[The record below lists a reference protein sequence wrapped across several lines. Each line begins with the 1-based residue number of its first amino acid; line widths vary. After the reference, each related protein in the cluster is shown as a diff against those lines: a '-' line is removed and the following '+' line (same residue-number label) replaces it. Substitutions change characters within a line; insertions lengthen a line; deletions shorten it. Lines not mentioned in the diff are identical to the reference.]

1 MFDRRRFGRGRY
13 LRGCPDQRSR
23 QSRRQRGPGLGPG
36 ICTLDALRAATI
48 EADRPDLNRSVPVC
62 VLIALG
68 LGLAGAYAVY
78 AATRSGSHALDDLF
92 VNWVYDGI
100 AAIATAVCA
109 WRAIRIPEDRVVWS
123 LIALAFV
130 FEATGNTVSSVLYG
144 TSTAP
149 VPSVADAFWA
159 AFYVPMIAALAVRVH
174 AAASVAG
181 AVIIDIMIVACA
193 LGSVSAAFVL
203 EAILNGGSGSAAEF
217 VTTLAYPVGDLV
229 LATLVVQL
237 AAAGGWRLGRATGLM
252 GACFGV
258 WVVADTVY
266 AFEIARGTY
275 VAGGIL
281 DLGWVLPYA
290 LFGVAA
296 WMRPD
301 PPAVARE
308 VPGWRAV
315 AVPVCFAVIALAI
328 VVYSGIARVNLVAV
342 GLGTGA
348 LLLVIARFVVT
359 FRSYLGALGNTR
371 LILETAHD
379 AFISFDADGR
389 ITDWNPQAEASLGWS
404 REDVLG
410 RDLAE
415 TILPEGR
422 RETHRL
428 SMASFLATAEAD
440 VLGRSLELPVLHRDG
455 HEFPAEWTIS
465 PLASDGGCT
474 FNVFLRDITER
485 RRAQEELALAR
496 DEALEASRM
505 KSMFVANVSHEIRTP
520 MNGVIGMGD
529 LLLGTELDAQQREF
543 AETISSSGEA
553 LLGIIDDILDFSKI
567 EAGKLVLDPTDF
579 DPVEAIERACGL
591 LAARA
596 HEKGIELLVAIAP
609 DLPPMVRGDDGRLR
623 QVVANLVSN
632 AIKFTSAGE
641 VLVRAS
647 LLAAPGNEVRL
658 RLEVSDTGVG
668 IDPEALARLFK
679 PFSQADGS
687 TTRRYGGTGLGL
699 AISRQLIELM
709 GGRIGAESEAGRG
722 SCFWFELPLAAVP
735 GAGDAGSGD
744 ALGPADLRV
753 LVVVEHPTSRAILER
768 EVSARQLG
776 CEAAG
781 SAAAGIGLVDAAIA
795 AGRPYG
801 LALIDAGLPDG
812 GASALARAIRARPEA
827 GAMRLVSLTSPTG
840 RPPEDA
846 ARFDGSLPKPVRRSR
861 LDAEI
866 RAAAA
871 GGRTPVERPERPPPE
886 EPGERPDP
894 DQCILVVEDTL
905 VNQVVAARMLER
917 CGFRSQIAAN
927 GREAL
932 EALELSSFAAT
943 LMDCQMP
950 ELDGYETTREIRR
963 REAGTQRMPIIA
975 MTANSMEGDRDRCL
989 AAGMD
994 DYLTKPLRNRALK
1007 DALARATPVPAGST
1021 TRSG

>member
-1 MFDRRRFGRGRY
+1 VR
-13 LRGCPDQRSR
+13 
-23 QSRRQRGPGLGPG
+23 
-36 ICTLDALRAATI
+36 
-48 EADRPDLNRSVPVC
+48 

-68 LGLAGAYAVY
+68 LGLAGAYALH
-78 AATRSGSHALDDLF
+78 AATGWGGSALDGVF
-92 VNWVYDGI
+92 VDWVYDGI
-100 AAIATAVCA
+100 AAIATALCA
-109 WRAIRIPEDRVVWS
+109 WRAIRIPDDRVMWS

-130 FEATGNTVSSVLYG
+130 LEATGNTVDTALYG
-144 TSTAP
+144 TSNAP

-159 AFYVPMIAALAVRVH
+159 AFYVPMILALAFRVR

-181 AVIIDIMIVACA
+181 AVIIDILIAACA

-203 EAILNGGSGSAAEF
+203 EAILSGGSGSTAEF
-217 VTTLAYPVGDLV
+217 VTTLAYPVADLV

-237 AAAGGWRLGRATGLM
+237 AAASGWRLGRATGLM
-252 GACFGV
+252 GACFAV
-258 WVVADTVY
+258 WVGTDTVY

-281 DLGWVLPYA
+281 DIGWVLPYA

-301 PPAVARE
+301 PAAVARE
-308 VPGWRAV
+308 VPGWRAL

-328 VVYSGIARVNLVAV
+328 VVYSGVARVNLVAV

-348 LLLVIARFVVT
+348 LLLVIARFIVT
-359 FRSYLGALGNTR
+359 FRSYLAALGNTR

-379 AFISFDADGR
+379 AFISFDASGR
-389 ITDWNPQAEASLGWS
+389 ITDWNPQAQASLGWS
-404 REDVLG
+404 RQEVLG

-415 TILPEGR
+415 TILPEDR
-422 RETHRL
+422 RDAHRL
-428 SMASFLATAEAD
+428 SMERFLATGERD
-440 VLGRSLELPVLHRDG
+440 VLGRSIEQPVRHRQG
-455 HEFPAEWTIS
+455 HEFPADWTIS
-465 PLASDGGCT
+465 PLATDGGYT

-485 RRAQEELALAR
+485 RRAQEELAVAR

-553 LLGIIDDILDFSKI
+553 LLAIIDDILDVSKI

-579 DPVEAIERACGL
+579 DLGEAIERACGL
-591 LAARA
+591 LAGRA
-596 HEKGIELLVAIAP
+596 HEQGIELLIEIET
-609 DLPPMVRGDDGRLR
+609 DLPPLVHGDEGRIR
-623 QVVANLVSN
+623 QVVTNLVAN
-632 AIKFTSAGE
+632 AIKFTSEGE

-647 LLAAPGNEVRL
+647 LDPARGEEEEVRL

-668 IDPEALARLFK
+668 IEPEALARLFK
-679 PFSQADGS
+679 PFSQADAS

-709 GGRIGAESEAGRG
+709 GGRIDAESEAGRG
-722 SCFWFELPLAAVP
+722 SRFWFELPLSRVP
-735 GAGDAGSGD
+735 SAGDVATGD
-744 ALGPADLRV
+744 DLGPAGLRA
-753 LVVVEHPTSRAILER
+753 LVVDGNATSRGILAR
-768 EVSARQLG
+768 QLRARQLG
-776 CEAAG
+776 CEVAG
-781 SAAAGIGLVDAAIA
+781 SAAAAIELVDAAVA
-795 AGRPYG
+795 AGLPYG
-801 LALIDAGLPDG
+801 LALIDLGMPDG
-812 GASALARAIRARPEA
+812 EGSALARAIRARSDA
-827 GAMRLVSLTSPTG
+827 GAMRLVSLTRMTG
-840 RPPEDA
+840 RAPAPAEA
-846 ARFDGSLPKPVRRSR
+846 VRCFDGSLGKPVRRSR
-861 LDAEI
+861 LYAEI
-866 RAAAA
+866 QAAA
-871 GGRTPVERPERPPPE
+871 GPEHPPVGRREPPPAAE
-886 EPGERPDP
+886 TWDRPGPS
-894 DQCILVVEDTL
+894 QCILVVEDTL

-963 REAGTQRMPIIA
+963 REGGAQRMPIIA
-975 MTANSMEGDRDRCL
+975 MTANSMEGERDRCL

-1007 DALARATPVPAGST
+1007 DALARATPVPVPVPVAGST
-1021 TRSG
+1021 GPT

>member
-1 MFDRRRFGRGRY
+1 
-13 LRGCPDQRSR
+13 
-23 QSRRQRGPGLGPG
+23 
-36 ICTLDALRAATI
+36 I
-48 EADRPDLNRSVPVC
+48 N
-62 VLIALG
+62 
-68 LGLAGAYAVY
+68 
-78 AATRSGSHALDDLF
+78 
-92 VNWVYDGI
+92 
-100 AAIATAVCA
+100 
-109 WRAIRIPEDRVVWS
+109 
-123 LIALAFV
+123 
-130 FEATGNTVSSVLYG
+130 
-144 TSTAP
+144 
-149 VPSVADAFWA
+149 
-159 AFYVPMIAALAVRVH
+159 
-174 AAASVAG
+174 
-181 AVIIDIMIVACA
+181 
-193 LGSVSAAFVL
+193 
-203 EAILNGGSGSAAEF
+203 
-217 VTTLAYPVGDLV
+217 
-229 LATLVVQL
+229 
-237 AAAGGWRLGRATGLM
+237 
-252 GACFGV
+252 
-258 WVVADTVY
+258 
-266 AFEIARGTY
+266 
-275 VAGGIL
+275 
-281 DLGWVLPYA
+281 
-290 LFGVAA
+290 
-296 WMRPD
+296 
-301 PPAVARE
+301 
-308 VPGWRAV
+308 
-315 AVPVCFAVIALAI
+315 
-328 VVYSGIARVNLVAV
+328 
-342 GLGTGA
+342 
-348 LLLVIARFVVT
+348 
-359 FRSYLGALGNTR
+359 
-371 LILETAHD
+371 
-379 AFISFDADGR
+379 
-389 ITDWNPQAEASLGWS
+389 
-404 REDVLG
+404 
-410 RDLAE
+410 
-415 TILPEGR
+415 
-422 RETHRL
+422 
-428 SMASFLATAEAD
+428 
-440 VLGRSLELPVLHRDG
+440 
-455 HEFPAEWTIS
+455 
-465 PLASDGGCT
+465 
-474 FNVFLRDITER
+474 
-485 RRAQEELALAR
+485 
-496 DEALEASRM
+496 
-505 KSMFVANVSHEIRTP
+505 
-520 MNGVIGMGD
+520 
-529 LLLGTELDAQQREF
+529 
-543 AETISSSGEA
+543 
-553 LLGIIDDILDFSKI
+553 DILDFSRM
-567 EAGKLVLDPTDF
+567 EAGKGELDSIDF
-579 DPVEAIERACGL
+579 NLRDAIGDIANAVALRADQKGLELIVDVGPAVPQTLIGDP
-591 LAARA
+591 
-596 HEKGIELLVAIAP
+596 
-609 DLPPMVRGDDGRLR
+609 GRLR
-623 QVVANLVSN
+623 QILINLLGN

-647 LLAAPGNEVRL
+647 LLAAHGNEVRL

-744 ALGPADLRV
+744 ALGPAGLRV

-827 GAMRLVSLTSPTG
+827 GTMRLVSLTSPTG

-861 LDAEI
+861 LDAQI